1 MNRVFFELTT
11 HSNLQN
17 SVLLLLHL
25 IQYNP
30 HIFHPLFDYLWIVKV
45 WIIVVQ
51 VHVHICKKALNR
63 SCWWSNFLNYDPL
76 RTCWH
81 NRSDLNWI
89 FILTSSFWVVSRRHM
104 LTVPVITTHLF
115 LSCKEPPHS
124 PRVELESLSAM
135 LSVSLVS
142 GLAATAVRRRRRVTG
157 DMAGMS
163 RTTEQIFFVYVTDW
177 SLLLTLTFSIF
188 SKSCLYR

>member
-1 MNRVFFELTT
+1 
-11 HSNLQN
+11 
-17 SVLLLLHL
+17 
-25 IQYNP
+25 
-30 HIFHPLFDYLWIVKV
+30 
-45 WIIVVQ
+45 
-51 VHVHICKKALNR
+51 
-63 SCWWSNFLNYDPL
+63 
-76 RTCWH
+76 
-81 NRSDLNWI
+81 
-89 FILTSSFWVVSRRHM
+89 M

-163 RTTEQIFFVYVTDW
+163 RTTETIFFVYVTD
-177 SLLLTLTFSIF
+177 
-188 SKSCLYR
+188 